1 MNIQI
6 DSGFTEFGGVLM
18 LFMLLLTYVMLIA
31 VSVGQY
37 VLQSLGTYTM
47 AKRRGIRHPWLSW
60 IPIGSDW
67 MWGCLADQYQ
77 YVAKG
82 KIKNRRKVL
91 LALSILIVV
100 LALVIFGLYVSIVVK
115 IASNGET
122 IQVMSNQQIVQ
133 LFMGEFLGAFAVA
146 GMLYVVSIVL
156 MVFRYIALHN
166 IYVSCVPGNA
176 VLYLVLSI
184 VFSFLTP
191 VFVFLCRKKDEGM
204 PPRKE
209 PEAEPVRQTIQEP
222 WEQA

>member
-1 MNIQI
+1 MSIQI
-6 DSGFTEFGGVLM
+6 DSGFADLGGALM
-18 LFMLLLTYVMLIA
+18 LLMLLLTYVMLIA
-31 VSVGQY
+31 ASIGQY
-37 VLQSLGTYTM
+37 VLQSLGVYTM

-60 IPIGSDW
+60 LPIGNDW

-91 LALSILIVV
+91 LVLSILIVV

-115 IASNGET
+115 FASHGEM
-122 IQVMSNQQIVQ
+122 IQAMSNQQIIQ
-133 LFMGEFLGAFAVA
+133 LFMGEFLGIIAVA

-156 MVFRYIALHN
+156 MIFRYIALHN
-166 IYVSCVPGNA
+166 IYVSCAPSNA

-184 VFSFLTP
+184 VFSFLMP
-191 VFVFLCRKKDEGM
+191 VFLFLCRKKDEGM

-209 PEAEPVRQTIQEP
+209 PEAEPVRPVIQEP

>member
-100 LALVIFGLYVSIVVK
+100 LALVIFGLYVGIVVK

-191 VFVFLCRKKDEGM
+191 VFMFLCRKKDEGM

-209 PEAEPVRQTIQEP
+209 PEAEPVRQAIQEP